1 MRTLLALVSGIIL
14 LCGCSTTETSLYSLY
29 DYEGAIYRY
38 SKKATPELRDRLL
51 QEYRRIIDRQ
61 HGVRRTVPPGMYAEY
76 GFLLYRMGY
85 PEEGIPYLKEEIRLY
100 PESETYLSRIIKQLE
115 KK

>member
-1 MRTLLALVSGIIL
+1 
-14 LCGCSTTETSLYSLY
+14 
-29 DYEGAIYRY
+29 
-38 SKKATPELRDRLL
+38 
-51 QEYRRIIDRQ
+51 
-61 HGVRRTVPPGMYAEY
+61 
-76 GFLLYRMGY
+76 MGY

>member
-1 MRTLLALVSGIIL
+1 MRTLFALVSGIIL
-14 LCGCSTTETSLYSLY
+14 LCGCSTTETSLYSWY

-38 SKKATPELRDRLL
+38 SKKATPELRDKLL

-76 GFLLYRMGY
+76 GFLLNEY
-85 PEEGIPYLKEEIRLY
+85 P
-100 PESETYLSRIIKQLE
+100 QLP
-115 KK
+115 